1 MMQSFEI
8 ERDRSDT
15 MVLVV
20 DDMPANRSV
29 LCRQLELHSYG
40 AVSVD
45 GGEAAL
51 DLISKSRP
59 DIVLLDYMMPNM
71 NGIEVLQRLRSD
83 PATADLPVIM
93 VTARAENQATVEALE
108 AGADDYV
115 TKPIDFSVLRAR
127 IESHL
132 QKQGNASDLR
142 RSNAALDEKVTVRSM
157 VLADLQTELE
167 EEIAQRNLLEK
178 KVQELS
184 AGAATAPS
192 LEPQNLPTPPS
203 IEEISSKFD
212 LVFES
217 ITTGKTP
224 NLALMYELKEL
235 IAALHHPAATQEP

>member
-8 ERDRSDT
+8 ERDRSCT

-29 LCRQLELHSYG
+29 LCRQLELHDYG
-40 AVSVD
+40 AMSVD
-45 GGEAAL
+45 SGEAAL
-51 DLISKSRP
+51 DLISKSPP

-71 NGIEVLQRLRSD
+71 NGIEVLKRLRAD
-83 PATADLPVIM
+83 PSTADLPVIM

-132 QKQGNASDLR
+132 QKQGNATDLR
-142 RSNAALDEKVTVRSM
+142 RSNAALDEKVTVRSL

-167 EEIAQRNLLEK
+167 EEIKQRRVLEE
-178 KVQELS
+178 KVKELS
-184 AGAATAPS
+184 AVAGH
-192 LEPQNLPTPPS
+192 PQLKGSQELPVPLS
-203 IEEISSKFD
+203 FEEISSKFD

-217 ITTGKTP
+217 VLAGKTP
-224 NLALMYELKEL
+224 NLALMYDLKEL
-235 IAALHHPAATQEP
+235 ICELSRPSVTDEP

>member
-8 ERDRSDT
+8 ERDRSCT

-29 LCRQLELHSYG
+29 LCRQLELHNYG
-40 AVSVD
+40 AISVD
-45 GGEAAL
+45 SGEAAL
-51 DLISKSRP
+51 DLISKSHP

-71 NGIEVLQRLRSD
+71 NGIEVLKRLRAD
-83 PATADLPVIM
+83 PSTADLPVIM
-93 VTARAENQATVEALE
+93 VTARAENQATVDALE

-127 IESHL
+127 IESQL

-142 RSNAALDEKVTVRSM
+142 CSNAALDEKVTVRSL
-157 VLADLQTELE
+157 VLADLQYELE
-167 EEIAQRNLLEK
+167 EEIAKRKLLEE

-184 AGAATAPS
+184 TGTTPAPLVEGQELAASPS
-192 LEPQNLPTPPS
+192 VEQ
-203 IEEISSKFD
+203 ISSKFD

-217 ITTGKTP
+217 VLAGKTP
-224 NLALMYELKEL
+224 NLALMYDLKEL
-235 IAALHHPAATQEP
+235 IAALHDPAATQAP